1 MRVLRRRNS
10 LGLVGLLALAMQA
23 ALVLAQTHVHT
34 YIATASEGLAQRA
47 VTYGMCRVQAERPCS
62 PQAPHDDH
70 GKCPICV
77 SLSLASAAVLDA
89 PPVIPLPALKFAML
103 APVRAAESVRGV
115 SSVHFQARAPP
126 HA

>member
-23 ALVLAQTHVHT
+23 ALVLAHTHVHT
-34 YIATASEGLAQRA
+34 YVAAASEGLAQRA
-47 VTYGMCRVQAERPCS
+47 VTYGMCRAGAEQPCS

-89 PPVIPLPALKFAML
+89 PPVTPLPTLKFATL
-103 APVRAAESVRGV
+103 APVHVIASVRGV